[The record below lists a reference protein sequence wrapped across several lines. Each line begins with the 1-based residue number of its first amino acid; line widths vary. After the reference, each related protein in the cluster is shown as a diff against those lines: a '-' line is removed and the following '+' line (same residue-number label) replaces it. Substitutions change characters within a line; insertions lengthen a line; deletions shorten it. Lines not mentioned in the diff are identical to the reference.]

1 MSRPFPL
8 QPEVWTRTPHWGSR
22 AMGFPP
28 GEAAKSQKL
37 QVLPARELISPFS
50 APPRIGDCDPLHS
63 PGGKSLIS
71 PTWYGPSHS
80 AFLRDSHCPHFMD
93 QEWGLVSSLRPP
105 FGCGGPWG
113 HTAVGF
119 PPCAWPAGV
128 ALFFLECPSPC
139 APLPGVR
146 AEGRIRVTGNHFRWG
161 GTLTAWICG
170 CTDSCSEPPLA
181 LLSWKTA
188 SVCLTKS
195 FLLF

>member
-80 AFLRDSHCPHFMD
+80 AFLRQP
-93 QEWGLVSSLRPP
+93 LSSLYGPGVGAGIQPETTLWMWRVL
-105 FGCGGPWG
+105 GSYSRGLSSVHMACRGGP
-113 HTAVGF
+113 VLLR
-119 PPCAWPAGV
+119 V
-128 ALFFLECPSPC
+128 
-139 APLPGVR
+139 PLPLCTLAR
-146 AEGRIRVTGNHFRWG
+146 CEGRGQDQGHGKSLPVGG